1 MWALFVRGLF
11 CEWVSKYDS
20 NEDQTNQQRCTAAP
34 IMLRA
39 LLSPDPRQIRLTS
52 SLAAVHWLC

>member
-1 MWALFVRGLF
+1 MQVMWALFVRGLF

-39 LLSPDPRQIRLTS
+39 LLSPDPRQIR
-52 SLAAVHWLC
+52 